1 MNSLNATAEKTGK
14 LSPMKHFAPLVCFPF
29 LLFGSS
35 VNTEIVFT
43 GEPTVSVRTIMQAF
57 NAIGYKFEV
66 ETFIVESGS
75 GKLLGTAIGNKAFNP
90 PALGEN
96 LKEQGIKIERA
107 HMDDKGLI
115 LTLDTQKALWNTP
128 LLGSDEGSELKRV
141 NTPQWFRVEE
151 GQNIRIE
158 PPYTGKW
165 YPDIAVLDV
174 SMQVLSSFRST
185 EPKEELQFELPK
197 GSYYLKVSNAQGMK
211 VLKEGTWIESMSPG
225 R

>member
-14 LSPMKHFAPLVCFPF
+14 LNSMKRFMALLCFPF
-29 LLFGSS
+29 ALFGASLS
-35 VNTEIVFT
+35 TEILFT
-43 GEPTVSVRTIMQAF
+43 GEPVVSVRTITQAF
-57 NAIGYKFEV
+57 NAVGYKLEV
-66 ETFIVESGS
+66 EELIVESGS
-75 GKLLGTAIGNKAFNP
+75 GKLLAAAIGNKAFSP

-96 LKEQGIKIERA
+96 LKEQGIRIERA
-107 HMDDKGLI
+107 HMDGNT
-115 LTLDTQKALWNTP
+115 LTLTLETQNAIWNIP

-151 GQNIRIE
+151 GQHIRIE
-158 PPYTGKW
+158 PPYAGKW

-174 SMQVLSSFRST
+174 SMQVLSSFRSS
-185 EPKEELQFELPK
+185 EPKEELQFELPR
-197 GSYYLKVSNAQGMK
+197 GGYYLKVSNAQGMK